1 MRQGELLALQWSDL
15 DFKTGRLRISKQV
28 YSVNGKLEVNEP
40 KTKAAA
46 RTIILPPT
54 MVELLAEYKAQIF
67 SEWMFPSRIK
77 LERPVDPGYARKRLR
92 VIWKRAGCKGGVN
105 NFLHFKE
112 TLI

>member
-77 LERPVDPGYARKRLR
+77 LERPVDPGYARRCDD
-92 VIWKRAGCKGGVN
+92 VIK
-105 NFLHFKE
+105 
-112 TLI
+112 